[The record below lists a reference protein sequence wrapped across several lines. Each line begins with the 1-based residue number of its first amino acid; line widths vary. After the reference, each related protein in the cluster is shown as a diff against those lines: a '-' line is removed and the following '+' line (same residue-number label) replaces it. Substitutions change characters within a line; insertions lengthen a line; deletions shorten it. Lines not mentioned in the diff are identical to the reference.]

1 MRVLTLFLGIIL
13 LAVSIFAQEK
23 RNEVAPTIITPSESQ
38 KPSNANGSSVNLSN
52 NNQNTSDTE
61 NKNSNT
67 AQTNSNTT
75 LAKEKETSV
84 QSVKVSTSGLELSGF
99 PTWINV
105 IILIIAGIAFLV
117 SFWYVPKVIEN
128 NSIVGIVI
136 ALLIVAIIFF
146 FIGRIWDRWG
156 ATSEIS
162 QKVEK
167 AKEESRSEIPP
178 SPPVA
183 PTGLTVSPI
192 SNSQINLSWAD
203 KSNTEEGF
211 KVERKLGSEGTYT
224 LLATLGPNATTYA
237 DSGLAAE
244 TSASYR
250 IKSFNSSGESVSNES
265 NGATLRTSSNENN
278 WSNPATW
285 FSYVILPILFMVFFP
300 LFFYGLMY
308 RYYLIVRERRKDEEM
323 RRRL

>member
-1 MRVLTLFLGIIL
+1 LGISL

-23 RNEVAPTIITPSESQ
+23 RNEVAPATVITPSETQ
-38 KPSNANGSSVNLSN
+38 KPSNANGSSVNQSN
-52 NNQNTSDTE
+52 NNQNTSNTE

-67 AQTNSNTT
+67 VQTNSNTIS
-75 LAKEKETSV
+75 AKEEETSV

-105 IILIIAGIAFLV
+105 LILIIAVIAFLV
-117 SFWYVPKVIEN
+117 SFWYVPKAIEN
-128 NSIVGIVI
+128 NSMAGIVI

-156 ATSEIS
+156 ATSEIR

-178 SPPVA
+178 SLPAA

-192 SNSQINLSWAD
+192 SSSQIILSWAD

-237 DSGLAAE
+237 DSGLAPE
-244 TSASYR
+244 TSTSYR
-250 IKSFNSSGESVSNES
+250 IKSFNASGESVSNES
-265 NGATLRTSSNENN
+265 NGATLMRTSRNENN
-278 WSNPATW
+278 WSNPGTW
-285 FSYVILPILFMVFFP
+285 FWYVILPILFIVFFP
-300 LFFYGLMY
+300 LFLFGTMYGRYLMM
-308 RYYLIVRERRKDEEM
+308 RERRKEEEM
-323 RRRL
+323 RRMHH